1 MTYRD
6 SSGFKRSSLS
16 CYHKRYCNFL
26 TDSAFDNVLLLQ
38 RLTPCCTSQP
48 FLRSPQYLGRAQRQ
62 LCSCAVT
69 QNAMLPQAQHSTARR
84 SSPKGLKSPTDKLQM
99 ARQYERSGAKGPQ
112 LFHGQSTIIH
122 LGSRPDAG
130 LRLPEL
136 SSAFP
141 SMVGRT
147 ALAQKSVPE
156 VMGIFNVCHEAPK
169 EPLPENEKKKNGER
183 FYLFL
188 NLIKK

>member
-1 MTYRD
+1 MAFFFQRHFPGSSVAYRD

-26 TDSAFDNVLLLQ
+26 TASAFGNVLLLQ
-38 RLTPCCTSQP
+38 RLAPCCTSQP
-48 FLRSPQYLGRAQRQ
+48 FLRSSQDVGIVQRQ
-62 LCSCAVT
+62 LCGCAVT

-112 LFHGQSTIIH
+112 IFHGQSIIIR

-130 LRLPEL
+130 IILCFSFYGRKGC
-136 SSAFP
+136 P
-141 SMVGRT
+141 SPKIRGRDD
-147 ALAQKSVPE
+147 
-156 VMGIFNVCHEAPK
+156 GHI
-169 EPLPENEKKKNGER
+169 
-183 FYLFL
+183 
-188 NLIKK
+188 